1 MILFWTI
8 LLIILGFILLVK
20 GADIFVDG
28 SAGLAKRLKV
38 STFIIG
44 LTLVALGTSF
54 PELTVSLIASVSGG
68 GQLAIGN
75 IIGSNIVNIALI
87 LGICGLIK
95 QINIKSETLAK
106 YDLPFVI
113 LSGIVLFVL
122 SFDSFFQN
130 HGVAFNRL
138 TLGDGIILIIFL
150 IIFFYYIYSNLK
162 SVKSLEI
169 EVEEKEKE
177 QGKESLIK
185 LVSYVLGGLL
195 ALIGGGKIVVDNA
208 ITLAELF
215 GASQTVIGLTVVA
228 IGTSLPEAITTIVA
242 VMKKKEEMAIGNI
255 IGSNILNILLILG
268 VTSVISPL
276 DLPPLLVVDIG
287 VMLGVS
293 ILLYLFIL
301 VRKKLD
307 CFSGVI
313 FVLTY
318 IVYFIFIYLREIGS

>member
-1 MILFWTI
+1 M
-8 LLIILGFILLVK
+8 K
-20 GADIFVDG
+20 GADFFVDG

-38 STFIIG
+38 SNFIIG

-54 PELTVSLIASVSGG
+54 PELIVSVIASVSGG
-68 GQLAIGN
+68 SHLAIGN
-75 IIGSNIVNIALI
+75 IIGSNIVNISLI

-95 QINIKSETLAK
+95 QINIRSENLAK
-106 YDLPFVI
+106 YDLPFVV

-122 SFDSFFQN
+122 NFDSFFQN
-130 HGVAFNRL
+130 NGVAFNRL
-138 TLGDGIILIIFL
+138 TLGDGIILLIFL
-150 IIFFYYIYSNLK
+150 VIFFYYIYSNLK
-162 SVKSLEI
+162 SVKALEF

-185 LVSYVLGGLL
+185 LISFILGGLL

-208 ITLAELF
+208 ITLGGLF
-215 GASQTVIGLTVVA
+215 GVSQTVIGLTVVA

-276 DLPPLLVVDIG
+276 ELPPLLVVDIG
-287 VMLGVS
+287 VMLGIS

-301 VRKKLD
+301 IRKKLD
-307 CFSGVI
+307 RFSG
-313 FVLTY
+313 FTLLLAY
-318 IVYFIFIYLREIGS
+318 ITYFIFIYLREIAV